1 VVFPELLQGGVWHTT
16 SVERFEGILGSGR
29 ILPEPPIADSQRWG
43 TAGGP
48 SLYPFVRSIGGVSLF
63 DFLGFNES
71 AYTDKYPLS
80 MWKTFVP
87 CFRDWDKAVW
97 IELDRAAI
105 INNFIDSRALLA
117 RWIQQNELGRKIMP
131 IIEAAHIGPVPI
143 SAFRR
148 VYEFNTHNQE
158 FRQILIPGA

>member
-1 VVFPELLQGGVWHTT
+1 
-16 SVERFEGILGSGR
+16 
-29 ILPEPPIADSQRWG
+29 
-43 TAGGP
+43 
-48 SLYPFVRSIGGVSLF
+48 VSLF